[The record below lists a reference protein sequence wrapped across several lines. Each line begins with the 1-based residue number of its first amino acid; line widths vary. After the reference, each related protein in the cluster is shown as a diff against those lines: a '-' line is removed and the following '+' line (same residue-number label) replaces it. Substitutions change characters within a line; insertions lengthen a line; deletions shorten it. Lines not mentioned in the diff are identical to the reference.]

1 MNTISSSLEANALYD
16 RKPAEFG
23 QVYMADSHRYQG
35 KCYTPI
41 GRSGLMTSRIA
52 LGMWQ
57 GFSDYESS
65 AVAKEMLFCAFDNGI
80 NHFDLGNNYGRPP
93 GTAEVF
99 FGRVLKR
106 EFEPYREEMIISSKA
121 GYDLFPGPMGH
132 GSSKKYLIGSINLSL
147 RNLNIDYLDI
157 FYSHRY
163 DDRVPLEE
171 TAEALALIHGS
182 GKALY
187 IGISSYDDVQ
197 ATQLIELLREHKV
210 PIITNQC
217 NFSILCNSKKT
228 SEYFDAASPCGVSSF
243 SPLAQGLLTGKYSQR
258 SQPSDF
264 RLSITD
270 EYKTAAVFTVLEKLA
285 SLAQDYGLTL
295 YQMSMLYVLSHTG
308 ISFGIVGVSQ
318 PRHVL
323 DAVEVMELKPLLTQQ
338 IAEIDLLVRDI
349 DVTIW

>member
-1 MNTISSSLEANALYD
+1 MNMISSSLETNALYD

-23 QVYMADSHRYQG
+23 QVYVADSQRYLG
-35 KCYTPI
+35 KRYTPI
-41 GRSGLMTSRIA
+41 GQSGLMSSRIA

-57 GFSDYESS
+57 GFSDYESP

-106 EFEPYREEMIISSKA
+106 EFEPYRDEMIISSKA

-132 GSSKKYLIGSINLSL
+132 GSSKKYLVGSINRSL
-147 RNLNIDYLDI
+147 KNLNIDYLDI

-171 TAEALALIHGS
+171 TAEALALVHGS
-182 GKALY
+182 GKALH

-197 ATQLIELLREHKV
+197 AARLIALLRERKV
-210 PIITNQC
+210 PVITNQC

-228 SEYFDAASPCGVSSF
+228 SEYFHAASPCGVSSF
-243 SPLAQGLLTGKYSQR
+243 SPLAQGLLTGKYSRQ
-258 SQPSDF
+258 SQPSEF

-270 EYKTAAVFTVLEKLA
+270 EYKTAAVFAVLEKLA
-285 SLAQDYGLTL
+285 CLAQRHGLTL
-295 YQMSMLYVLSHTG
+295 YQMSLLYVLSHTG
-308 ISFGIVGVSQ
+308 ISFGVVGVSQ

-323 DAVEVMELKPLLTQQ
+323 DAVDVMKLKPLSEQQ

>member
-1 MNTISSSLEANALYD
+1 MNTICSSLEANALYD
-16 RKPAEFG
+16 KKPAGFG
-23 QVYMADSHRYQG
+23 QVYVADSQRYQG
-35 KCYTPI
+35 KCYKPI

-57 GFSDYESS
+57 GFSDYESP
-65 AVAKEMLFCAFDNGI
+65 AQAKDMLFCAFDNGI

-93 GTAEVF
+93 GTAEAF

-106 EFEPYREEMIISSKA
+106 EFEPYRDEMIITSKA

-132 GSSKKYLIGSINLSL
+132 GSSKKYLVGSINRSL
-147 RNLNIDYLDI
+147 KSLNIDYLDI

-163 DDRVPLEE
+163 DDRIPLEE
-171 TAEALALIHGS
+171 TAEALVLIHGS
-182 GKALY
+182 GKALH
-187 IGISSYDDVQ
+187 IGISSYNDVQ
-197 ATQLIELLREHKV
+197 ATRLIELLRECKV
-210 PIITNQC
+210 PVVTNQC
-217 NFSILCNSKKT
+217 NFSILCNTKKN
-228 SEYFDAASPCGVSSF
+228 SEYFDVASTCGVSSF
-243 SPLAQGLLTGKYSQR
+243 SPLAQGLLTGKYSHR

-270 EYKTAAVFTVLEKLA
+270 EYKTTAVFAAIEELTF
-285 SLAQDYGLTL
+285 LAQNYGLTL

-308 ISFGIVGVSQ
+308 ISFGVVGVSQ

-323 DAVEVMELKPLLTQQ
+323 DAVDVMKLKPLSGQQ

>member
-1 MNTISSSLEANALYD
+1 MYD

-23 QVYMADSHRYQG
+23 QVYVADSQRYLG
-35 KCYTPI
+35 KRYTPI
-41 GRSGLMTSRIA
+41 GQSGLMTSRIA

-57 GFSDYESS
+57 GFSDYESP

-106 EFEPYREEMIISSKA
+106 EFEPYRDEMIISSKA

-132 GSSKKYLIGSINLSL
+132 GSSKKYLVGSINRSL
-147 RNLNIDYLDI
+147 KNLNIDYLDI

-171 TAEALALIHGS
+171 TAEALALVHGS
-182 GKALY
+182 GKALH

-197 ATQLIELLREHKV
+197 AARLIALLRERKV
-210 PIITNQC
+210 PVITNQC

-228 SEYFDAASPCGVSSF
+228 SEYFHAASPCGVSSF
-243 SPLAQGLLTGKYSQR
+243 SPLAQGLLTGKYSRQ
-258 SQPSDF
+258 SQPSEF

-270 EYKTAAVFTVLEKLA
+270 EYKTAAVFAVLEKLA
-285 SLAQDYGLTL
+285 CLAQRHGLTL
-295 YQMSMLYVLSHTG
+295 YQMSLLYVLSHTG
-308 ISFGIVGVSQ
+308 ISFGVVGVSQ

-323 DAVEVMELKPLLTQQ
+323 DAVKVMKLKPLSEQQ

>member
-1 MNTISSSLEANALYD
+1 MEANALYD
-16 RKPAEFG
+16 KKPAGFG
-23 QVYMADSHRYQG
+23 QVYVADSQRYQG
-35 KCYTPI
+35 KCYKPI

-57 GFSDYESS
+57 GFSDYESP
-65 AVAKEMLFCAFDNGI
+65 AQAKDMLFCAFDNGI

-93 GTAEVF
+93 GTAEAF

-106 EFEPYREEMIISSKA
+106 EFEPYRDEMIITSKA

-132 GSSKKYLIGSINLSL
+132 GSSKKYLVGSINRSL
-147 RNLNIDYLDI
+147 KNLNIDYLDI

-163 DDRVPLEE
+163 DDRIPLEE
-171 TAEALALIHGS
+171 TAEALVLIHGS
-182 GKALY
+182 GKALH
-187 IGISSYDDVQ
+187 IGISSYNDVQ
-197 ATQLIELLREHKV
+197 ATRLIELLRECKV
-210 PIITNQC
+210 PVVTNQC
-217 NFSILCNSKKT
+217 NFSILCNTKKN
-228 SEYFDAASPCGVSSF
+228 SEYFEDASSCGVSSF
-243 SPLAQGLLTGKYSQR
+243 SPLAQGLLTGKYSHR

-270 EYKTAAVFTVLEKLA
+270 EYKTTAVFAAIEELNF
-285 SLAQDYGLTL
+285 LAQNYGLTL

-308 ISFGIVGVSQ
+308 ISFGVVGVSQ

-323 DAVEVMELKPLLTQQ
+323 DAVDVMKLKPLSGQQ

>member
-1 MNTISSSLEANALYD
+1 MNTICSSMEANALYD
-16 RKPAEFG
+16 KKPAGFG
-23 QVYMADSHRYQG
+23 QVYVADSQRYQG
-35 KCYTPI
+35 KCYKPI

-57 GFSDYESS
+57 GFSDYESP
-65 AVAKEMLFCAFDNGI
+65 AQAKDMLFCAFDNGI

-93 GTAEVF
+93 GTAEAF

-106 EFEPYREEMIISSKA
+106 EFEPYRDEMIITSKA

-132 GSSKKYLIGSINLSL
+132 GSSKKYLVGSINRSL
-147 RNLNIDYLDI
+147 KNLNIDYLDI

-163 DDRVPLEE
+163 DDRIPLEE
-171 TAEALALIHGS
+171 TAEALVLIHGS
-182 GKALY
+182 GKALH
-187 IGISSYDDVQ
+187 IGISSYNDVQ
-197 ATQLIELLREHKV
+197 ATRLIELLRECKV
-210 PIITNQC
+210 PVVTNQC
-217 NFSILCNSKKT
+217 NFSILCNTKKN
-228 SEYFDAASPCGVSSF
+228 SEYFEDASSCGVSSF
-243 SPLAQGLLTGKYSQR
+243 SPLAQGLLTGKYSHR

-270 EYKTAAVFTVLEKLA
+270 EYKTTAVFAAIEELNF
-285 SLAQDYGLTL
+285 LAQNYGLTL

-308 ISFGIVGVSQ
+308 ISFGVVGVSQ

-323 DAVEVMELKPLLTQQ
+323 DAVDVMKLKPLSGQQ

>member
-1 MNTISSSLEANALYD
+1 MNMISSSLETNALYD

-23 QVYMADSHRYQG
+23 QVYVADSQRYLG
-35 KCYTPI
+35 KRYTPI
-41 GRSGLMTSRIA
+41 GQSGLMTSRIA

-57 GFSDYESS
+57 GFSDYESP

-106 EFEPYREEMIISSKA
+106 EFEPYRDEMIISSKA

-132 GSSKKYLIGSINLSL
+132 GSSKKYLVGSINRSL
-147 RNLNIDYLDI
+147 KNLNIDYLDI

-171 TAEALALIHGS
+171 TAEALALVHGS
-182 GKALY
+182 GKALH

-197 ATQLIELLREHKV
+197 AARLIALLRERKV
-210 PIITNQC
+210 PVITNQC

-228 SEYFDAASPCGVSSF
+228 SEYFHAASPCGVSSF
-243 SPLAQGLLTGKYSQR
+243 SPLAQGLLTGKYSRQ
-258 SQPSDF
+258 SQPSEF

-270 EYKTAAVFTVLEKLA
+270 EYKTAAVFAVLEKLA
-285 SLAQDYGLTL
+285 CLAQRHGLTL
-295 YQMSMLYVLSHTG
+295 YQMSLLYVLSHTG
-308 ISFGIVGVSQ
+308 ISFGVVGVSQ

-323 DAVEVMELKPLLTQQ
+323 DAVKVMKLKPLSEQQ